1 MGTGKGF
8 LPRAIDEDGRGK
20 RLDRDGDNGIDSDQ
34 CRERTGTD
42 RHWTYNQGQTDTQE
56 EGLREGQDQLQRQL
70 GHRQWKVQGQKQ
82 EQEQDNVFPNR
93 AQRKQLMLIQESEGK
108 FLLAESHDHTATTPQ
123 CYQVVLVIISQR
135 S

>member
-34 CRERTGTD
+34 DRQTLDITRD
-42 RHWTYNQGQTDTQE
+42 RHTQE
-56 EGLREGQDQLQRQL
+56 EGLREGQDQLQRQ

-108 FLLAESHDHTATTPQ
+108 FLLAESHDHTATTPR

-135 S
+135 TRSGSLL